1 MAVGRC
7 GAAQRRLEERLRLDI
22 SWLGSG
28 AWGGQSRAPA
38 AASGE
43 TLNPAAQLQYDILIG
58 LSELLA
64 ALRHHV
70 RNGVK
75 VDGLVLVGDSAP
87 DVANL
92 QYDLAR
98 QLTLNRQID
107 RINLIGTEIWIQGRG
122 GGR

>member
-7 GAAQRRLEERLRLDI
+7 RAAQRRLEERLRLDI
-22 SWLGSG
+22 SWLGAG
-28 AWGGQSRAPA
+28 ACGGQSRAPA
-38 AASGE
+38 TASGE
-43 TLNPAAQLQYDILIG
+43 TLNAAAQLQYDILIG

-70 RNGVK
+70 GHSVK

-92 QYDLAR
+92 QDDLAR
-98 QLTLNRQID
+98 QLALNSKVD
-107 RINLIGTEIWIQGRG
+107 RINLIGPEIRIQYRG
-122 GGR
+122 GCG